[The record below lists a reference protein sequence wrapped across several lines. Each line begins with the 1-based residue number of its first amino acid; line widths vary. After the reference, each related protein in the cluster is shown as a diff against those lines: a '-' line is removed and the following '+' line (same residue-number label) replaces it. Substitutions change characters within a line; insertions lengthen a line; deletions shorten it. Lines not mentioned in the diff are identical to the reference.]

1 MEAFTV
7 DVILTLDADID
18 VDRTPGS
25 ATITILDNDSQLQ
38 GIIPFHP
45 EIYNP
50 HTPFCMLAC
59 FSLTLSNRIA

>member
-7 DVILTLDADID
+7 DVILNLDADID

-45 EIYNP
+45 EIYNL
-50 HTPFCMLAC
+50 HTPF
-59 FSLTLSNRIA
+59 